1 MKLFF
6 LTIATGILI
15 AIIFVGNNIGN
26 EKYFLNYYKKYFSD
40 NLKVTLKETIF
51 VFQNQKVLKNLIK
64 KEQEQSQNITKQALL
79 ISFDKLY
86 FNKQVQNNSK
96 VTFYNSGVTNI
107 LSKRGYLQYY
117 NNLLYLVTGT
127 GKIFSGEIS
136 KSNQTIVLSDLKS
149 NFLEIAGMEYLIES
163 KSIVNHFL
171 IDKNN
176 LYLSFTKKI
185 NNNCYNNSI
194 LIAELNGVFLN
205 FKNFFSTNQCLS
217 NFFNYSSGG
226 RLSVLDDEHVM
237 FSTGDFDPYSN
248 NDPYPQYDDDLRGKI
263 LKINTINGSY
273 SLLSKGHRNP
283 QGLFYDTFN
292 KIIFST
298 DHGPQGGDEIN
309 MQELKDKKIKNF
321 GWPISSYGSH
331 YNSEDVKKIGIFN
344 YSGANS
350 NKFKSEEKYKKQP
363 LFKSHA
369 KQNFAEPIMTWK
381 DQSIAPT
388 QVISVYDERKKE
400 FHLYVGGLG
409 NLDELHKSVHQLVF
423 DKDFNLLKN
432 RKIKINQRIRDMIF
446 VKDTNSI
453 ILFLEETASIAFIE
467 IE

>member
-51 VFQNQKVLKNLIK
+51 VFQNQKVLKNSIK

-127 GKIFSGEIS
+127 GKIFSGEIT

-194 LIAELNGVFLN
+194 LIAELNGVF
-205 FKNFFSTNQCLS
+205 F
-217 NFFNYSSGG
+217 
-226 RLSVLDDEHVM
+226 
-237 FSTGDFDPYSN
+237 
-248 NDPYPQYDDDLRGKI
+248 
-263 LKINTINGSY
+263 
-273 SLLSKGHRNP
+273 
-283 QGLFYDTFN
+283 
-292 KIIFST
+292 
-298 DHGPQGGDEIN
+298 
-309 MQELKDKKIKNF
+309 
-321 GWPISSYGSH
+321 
-331 YNSEDVKKIGIFN
+331 
-344 YSGANS
+344 
-350 NKFKSEEKYKKQP
+350 
-363 LFKSHA
+363 
-369 KQNFAEPIMTWK
+369 
-381 DQSIAPT
+381 
-388 QVISVYDERKKE
+388 
-400 FHLYVGGLG
+400 
-409 NLDELHKSVHQLVF
+409 
-423 DKDFNLLKN
+423 
-432 RKIKINQRIRDMIF
+432 
-446 VKDTNSI
+446 
-453 ILFLEETASIAFIE
+453 
-467 IE
+467 